1 MAGRVNEEQNTV
13 HARVRNVTF
22 AHSRELFAE
31 VDAVLVL
38 DVLDNRFPAGSAMRN
53 AYYIP
58 VLVVHKVAVAGRVNK
73 VQAQLDAILDNDCV
87 LACARVYTHRAGSH

>member
-1 MAGRVNEEQNTV
+1 
-13 HARVRNVTF
+13 
-22 AHSRELFAE
+22 
-31 VDAVLVL
+31 
-38 DVLDNRFPAGSAMRN
+38 MRN